1 MKILQKKL
9 KMQTLL
15 EAYARA
21 ISERNYLEKK
31 LRETLKELSNLKL
44 ALKQAEIIAIADSQE
59 KIIEVNEEFCQTSK
73 YNKEELIGQ
82 SYRLI
87 ASQIDPDLLIADC
100 HKAVFVDNSMPESV
114 SRKEQ
119 LEAELKTAIAQGQ
132 FQLEYQPLVSLKN
145 RSLAGFE
152 ALVRW
157 QHPILGNIPPCQF
170 IPIAE
175 ETGSII
181 ELGELVLRQAC
192 WQMRSW
198 HEKLRGETTRI
209 SKENLDISVAVN
221 LSAKQF
227 LEPNFLEKVDKII
240 LETGID
246 AGCLNLEITESSFL
260 DGEGAIATLYQLKK
274 RGIKLSIDD
283 FGTGYSCLS
292 YLHRFPIDVL
302 KIDRSFV
309 KLLGKR
315 KEAEE
320 IVKGI
325 VTLAHNLN
333 LELVAEGIETTAQLE
348 ILQQLQCEYGQG
360 FLFGK
365 ALTPK
370 AAEELILSKF
380 IIKID

>member
-1 MKILQKKL
+1 MKNWKPKL
-9 KMQTLL
+9 KKPTLL
-15 EAYARA
+15 EAYVLA

-31 LRETLKELSNLKL
+31 LRETLRELSSLKL
-44 ALKQAEIIAIADSQE
+44 ALKEAAILA
-59 KIIEVNEEFCQTSK
+59 
-73 YNKEELIGQ
+73 
-82 SYRLI
+82 
-87 ASQIDPDLLIADC
+87 IADC
-100 HKAVFVDNSMPESV
+100 HGKIIYANKAVFFNNSMPESV
-114 SRKEQ
+114 LRKVQ
-119 LEAELKTAIAQGQ
+119 LETELKTAIAQEQ
-132 FQLEYQPLVSLKN
+132 FQLEYQPLVWLKDS
-145 RSLAGFE
+145 SLAGFE

-170 IPIAE
+170 IPMAE
-175 ETGSII
+175 ETGAII
-181 ELGELVLRQAC
+181 ELGEWVLRQAC

-198 HEKLRGETTRI
+198 HDNFRGKTTRI

-221 LSAKQF
+221 FSAKQF
-227 LEPNFLEKVDKII
+227 LEPNLLEKVDKI
-240 LETGID
+240 LRETGID
-246 AGCLNLEITESSFL
+246 ASCLNLEITESSFL
-260 DGEGAIATLYQLKK
+260 DGEGAIATLCQLKK

-309 KLLGKR
+309 RLLGKG
-315 KEAEE
+315 KETEE
-320 IVKGI
+320 IVKAI

-348 ILQQLQCEYGQG
+348 KLQQLQCEYGQG

-370 AAEELILSKF
+370 ATEEWIASGLDAKLFDARI
-380 IIKID
+380 